1 MQPTTKPVLIE
12 SRPSQ
17 PFALPKDQ
25 VGLFLLR
32 LRRLAQAVA
41 RWLADQNRRSA
52 EIAEARER
60 CRQESLGRY
69 PRLHDRAMRG
79 L

>member
-1 MQPTTKPVLIE
+1 MQPTTNSVRIDPR
-12 SRPSQ
+12 SSHF
-17 PFALPKDQ
+17 FALPKDQ
-25 VGLFLLR
+25 AGLLILR
-32 LRRLAQAVA
+32 LRRITRALA

-60 CRQESLGRY
+60 CRQETLGRY